1 MISMASYIQ
10 KRIMDAKVVNYTL
23 WLRTCGLCWWA
34 SMVKGRAFVAGK
46 AGDRQVVQNV
56 VGNGALRVLLG
67 GFIAT
72 LVGLTVILR
81 AVVSIAFLLIG
92 LPLIPLTALGLHIWT
107 KRKLAKSL
115 RDFEAKVAAARSGVK
130 S

>member
-10 KRIMDAKVVNYTL
+10 KRIMDAKTVNYTL
-23 WLRTCGLCWWA
+23 WLRNCGLCWWA
-34 SMVKGRAFVAGK
+34 SLVKGRAFVT
-46 AGDRQVVQNV
+46 GDGELVQNV
-56 VGNGALRVLLG
+56 VGNGAIRVLLG

-72 LVGLTVILR
+72 LVGLWVMLR
-81 AVVSIAFLLIG
+81 GLINIVFLLIG
-92 LPLIPLTALGLHIWT
+92 LPLIPLTALGFHVWT

-115 RDFEAKVAAARSGVK
+115 REFEAKVAAARSGVK